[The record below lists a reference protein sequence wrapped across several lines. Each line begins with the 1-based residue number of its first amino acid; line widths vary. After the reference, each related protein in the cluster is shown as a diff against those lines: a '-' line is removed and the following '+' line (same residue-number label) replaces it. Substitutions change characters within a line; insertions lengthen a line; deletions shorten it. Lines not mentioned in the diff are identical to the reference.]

1 MVTICVANQK
11 GGVGKTT
18 TAINLAAALAGM
30 GRRVL
35 LVDLDAQANA
45 TYCLRRS
52 RDEVA
57 ENICEVLLD
66 DKDIASVIEATQ
78 VPGLDLAPAGES
90 LAHADLN
97 LASMIGR
104 EQCLRSALGRD
115 GARAYDFVVLDTG
128 PHLGLLTVNA
138 LVATDHVV
146 IPVSC
151 EFLPL
156 LGLKYLLA
164 TVEKVRAKLHPD
176 LAVLGYLMT
185 MVDRR
190 ERITAQVEETLRER
204 FGEKVFRTVIRVN
217 TKQKAAP
224 GERMTIFEY
233 ERSEAGKGT
242 EDYLNFTRE
251 LLARLPEGS

>member
-1 MVTICVANQK
+1 MITICVANQK

-45 TYCLRRS
+45 TYILRQS
-52 RDEVA
+52 REEPP
-57 ENICEVLLD
+57 ENVCEVLLEE
-66 DKDIASVIEATQ
+66 KDIGTIVEPTGI
-78 VPGLDLAPAGES
+78 PGLDLAPSGES

-104 EQCLRSALGRD
+104 EQCLRAALARD
-115 GARAYDFVVLDTG
+115 GARGYDFAVLDTG

-138 LVATDHVV
+138 LVATDHIV

-156 LGLKYLLA
+156 LGLKYLLG
-164 TVEKVRAKLHPD
+164 TVEKVRGKLHPR
-176 LAVLGYLMT
+176 LSIAGYLLT

-190 ERITAQVEETLRER
+190 ERITGEVEETLRAR
-204 FGEKVFRTVIRVN
+204 FSDAVFKTVIRTN

-224 GERMTIFEY
+224 AEKKTIFQY

-251 LLARLPEGS
+251 LLARLPGGN